1 MASTGIAALNPIQ
14 SSLYPA
20 PPQHSQQMMAAKMS
34 AMRAEA
40 RSYEDEPQRAITSAI
55 VNGQGWIDAVDIHE
69 DTLKEYLKTNRPLR
83 FDWENKWLRGDQ
95 YAHMLN
101 NIDAYCKSFSGMAK
115 LGEKQHPENIY
126 LEPLSKCN
134 QIYKQ
139 YNLAELPKFLEL
151 KFMRLVGLEKF
162 SFNLALF
169 NDT

>member
-20 PPQHSQQMMAAKMS
+20 PPQHSQQIMASKMS

-40 RSYEDEPQRAITSAI
+40 RSYEDEPQRVAPITSAI

-126 LEPLSKCN
+126 LEPLSKYN
-134 QIYKQ
+134 QNIF
-139 YNLAELPKFLEL
+139 NLAELLLKFL
-151 KFMRLVGLEKF
+151 K
-162 SFNLALF
+162 
-169 NDT
+169 